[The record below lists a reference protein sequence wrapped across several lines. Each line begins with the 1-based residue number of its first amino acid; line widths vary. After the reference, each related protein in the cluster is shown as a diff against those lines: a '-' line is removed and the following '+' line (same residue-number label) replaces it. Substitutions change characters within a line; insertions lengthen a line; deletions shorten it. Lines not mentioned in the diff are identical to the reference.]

1 MHRTPL
7 LSLLL
12 ALLAGTASAQG
23 VAVWQP
29 PPGRPIV
36 APPVT
41 PTVVS
46 SRAQLRA
53 QLAQRRAINL
63 ARFVAYREAGRFPQN
78 HVQPGMLNVFI
89 DDENEI
95 CAAANLMAQ
104 DGLLA
109 LVRQQAASDNYL
121 RLVTLDDG
129 ALYRWM
135 LSSGFTK
142 AEIDMIQE
150 PYAYIPDEPME
161 PAPPQLEDIE
171 VRRLQARFRE
181 IEQTLI
187 RNADRSLDAAVA
199 TLMAYRRAK
208 GIPQLAMVSAHG
220 DALPTPAPSPVVIQP
235 VQPVHVVRPTAPN
248 PVYVSTNTIR
258 DPLVWA
264 PHMGRRN
271 FN

>member
-1 MHRTPL
+1 MHRKPL

-12 ALLAGTASAQG
+12 LAVLTGTASAQG

-29 PPGRPIV
+29 APTQGRPIV
-36 APPVT
+36 APTTVPAT
-41 PTVVS
+41 PMVA
-46 SRAQLRA
+46 SRAQLRE

-121 RLVTLDDG
+121 RLVTLHDG

-135 LSSGFTK
+135 LSSGFTQ

-150 PYAYIPDEPME
+150 PYAFIPDEPME

-171 VRRLQARFRE
+171 VRRLQARFRQ

-187 RNADRSLDAAVA
+187 RNAERSLDAAVD
-199 TLMAYRRAK
+199 TLLAYRRSK
-208 GIPQLAMVSAHG
+208 GIPQLAALTAHG
-220 DALPTPAPSPVVIQP
+220 DSLPTPVVVEPVI
-235 VQPVHVVRPTAPN
+235 VQPMPTAPS
-248 PVYVSTNTIR
+248 PVYVSTTTVR

-264 PHMGRRN
+264 PHMGRPS
-271 FN
+271 F